1 MTHLPFAPC
10 PSSTRVHTGAWALE
24 ALPFLS
30 LSLYLYLFLSHRRF
44 ELFNKSLVQNSKQQI
59 ENLRKQETRR
69 LMKAKKS
76 AHIIERQE
84 LQIAQNI
91 QHAEFKKAWENYLED
106 YDKMAQM
113 YIQQMTERHAVNLN
127 LFQEQMHKKMVEQ
140 PSKVGVAVGS

>member
-1 MTHLPFAPC
+1 
-10 PSSTRVHTGAWALE
+10 
-24 ALPFLS
+24 
-30 LSLYLYLFLSHRRF
+30 
-44 ELFNKSLVQNSKQQI
+44 
-59 ENLRKQETRR
+59 
-69 LMKAKKS
+69 MKAKKS

-127 LFQEQMHKKMVEQ
+127 VFQEQMHKKMVEQ
-140 PSKVGVAVGS
+140 PSKVRISQ